1 MSRIDNEREIRS
13 RRQRTDKGKYSFV
26 NRTIQDWS
34 QLPAEVLGTL
44 PCKLKTL
51 KKRVRKA
58 IIDVS

>member
-1 MSRIDNEREIRS
+1 
-13 RRQRTDKGKYSFV
+13 V
-26 NRTIQDWS
+26 NRSFQDWN

-58 IIDVS
+58 IIEVSLIRKVYGKSLKSVVKGSEVK